1 MTKFE
6 LEQELKKH
14 KFIKL
19 EDFLR
24 QVRLTED
31 EFIDIVCNDEIHKIE
46 SRYKKSILTAQEA
59 SEAST
64 ISYATI
70 MRHKK
75 DNKIKFSQ
83 EKEGAPILFSSRN
96 IAIEMYKKSHPI
108 EQNKITFTNL
118 LREL

>member
-14 KFIKL
+14 KYIKL

-24 QVRLTED
+24 QVRLSED
-31 EFIDIVCNDEIHKIE
+31 EFIDIVCRDEIQKIE
-46 SRYKKSILTAQEA
+46 SKYKKSILTAQEA

-70 MRHKK
+70 MRRKK
-75 DNKIKFSQ
+75 ENKIKFSQ
-83 EKEGAPILFSSRN
+83 EREGAPILFSSRYLAVVLY
-96 IAIEMYKKSHPI
+96 IKAHPLSPF
-108 EQNKITFTNL
+108 KITFTNL
-118 LREL
+118 LQEL